1 MTTSDPR
8 PHAGVNFPPP
18 FVYVAGILVGW
29 LLNRRWRLPLTGGSS
44 SVREALAVLLM
55 VTWLVVSVGAF
66 AAFRRHRT
74 TIIPNRP
81 ASAVVTDGPYRYTR
95 NPMYVSLVALY
106 LALALLMNTWWPIVL
121 LPVVILVIDRTVIAR
136 EERYLS
142 SAFPNE
148 YGPYRARVRRWV

>member
-1 MTTSDPR
+1 
-8 PHAGVNFPPP
+8 
-18 FVYVAGILVGW
+18 
-29 LLNRRWRLPLTGGSS
+29 
-44 SVREALAVLLM
+44 
-55 VTWLVVSVGAF
+55 
-66 AAFRRHRT
+66 
-74 TIIPNRP
+74 
-81 ASAVVTDGPYRYTR
+81 
-95 NPMYVSLVALY
+95 MYVSLVALY